1 MFHNLEE
8 DQSILNFS
16 YLTAVFY
23 QFFTISVKNFEKM
36 NLQESKYEINKEF
49 DDLNLNNLMDYLGY
63 MSDLTK
69 NDEVIKQK
77 KKNIFKTVFN
87 FDFNENEKDRIFH
100 ECSQKM
106 NIDKLNNNNE
116 LYKLL
121 NKYIINFNFEI
132 YQIFYLVVKKM
143 EKCKDEELQKK
154 IVENLLEEDKIRK
167 EKTNNEKKLLNENKQ
182 LKGKIKTLN
191 KNEENL
197 KNLESKNK
205 QLIDEMTKMKMEIK
219 KLNENV
225 KNLILQNENE
235 AIKFKDDIKD
245 IKHQNEKETMKLK
258 EDIKN
263 IKIENENFRKQLE
276 NIKKENASLIKEKEE
291 KKNKK
296 FEERYENMKKLNIE
310 IILEESSYNEVFNSY
325 KAKILNLIKENQRLD
340 LLNSELNINKQKNE
354 AEIKRLQNLLKLY
367 DLDLEV
373 KKELEKNKDLP

>member
-1 MFHNLEE
+1 
-8 DQSILNFS
+8 
-16 YLTAVFY
+16 
-23 QFFTISVKNFEKM
+23 
-36 NLQESKYEINKEF
+36 
-49 DDLNLNNLMDYLGY
+49 
-63 MSDLTK
+63 
-69 NDEVIKQK
+69 
-77 KKNIFKTVFN
+77 
-87 FDFNENEKDRIFH
+87 
-100 ECSQKM
+100 
-106 NIDKLNNNNE
+106 
-116 LYKLL
+116 
-121 NKYIINFNFEI
+121 
-132 YQIFYLVVKKM
+132 M

-245 IKHQNEKETMKLK
+245 IKLQNEKETMKLK